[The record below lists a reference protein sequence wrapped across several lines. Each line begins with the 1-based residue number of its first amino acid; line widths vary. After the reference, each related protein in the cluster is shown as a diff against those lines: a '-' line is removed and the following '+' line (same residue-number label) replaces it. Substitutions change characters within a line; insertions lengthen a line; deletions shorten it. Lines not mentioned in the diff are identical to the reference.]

1 MSIRLALGLIL
12 SHLSVAAESIPR
24 RIPPEGIPF
33 PQKVHSQLTQRLTEL
48 EEEYHLIEGQANNPD
63 ADTLLRAV
71 RLALDHGE
79 LYKDSQLPLFNKTLD
94 LAAQRIAQIRNGQ
107 PLNRAHGL
115 QVRGYRSEIDGS
127 AQPYGLEIPANIDL
141 TLGPKAPK
149 VPLYV
154 WLHGRGDKTTDLHFI
169 QQRLSKPGQFKISDG
184 IVLHPFG
191 RHCMGYKSAGEIDV
205 LDAIEHTISEYPVDP
220 DRIALMGFSMGGA
233 GAWHIGAHY
242 AQHFAVV
249 HAGAGFAETAEYNR
263 LQLANYPHPVVQKL
277 WGNYDVPAYARNLL
291 NIPVVAYSGEVDK
304 QKQAADLMTETLAQ
318 HGHTLDHIIGKGM
331 GHKYDDKSRA
341 QVLAYIRQALNQGR
355 DHFPKKIHLQTRTL
369 RYNRHHWVE
378 IIGLKEHWKDSRV
391 DAEYTRHRASVSPPK
406 TLAHFDC
413 MYRQRIL
420 VFTFR
425 EVLES
430 ILMISR

>member
-1 MSIRLALGLIL
+1 M
-12 SHLSVAAESIPR
+12 
-24 RIPPEGIPF
+24 
-33 PQKVHSQLTQRLTEL
+33 
-48 EEEYHLIEGQANNPD
+48 
-63 ADTLLRAV
+63 
-71 RLALDHGE
+71 ALDHGE

-141 TLGPKAPK
+141 TLGPNATK

-263 LQLANYPHPVVQKL
+263 LQLANYPHPVVQQL

-291 NIPVVAYSGEVDK
+291 NIPVVAYSGEIDK

-331 GHKYDDKSRA
+331 GHKYDEKSRA

-391 DAEYTRHRASVSPPK
+391 DAEYDPAQGFRITTKNISSLRLHVPSKEISFHIQSGTRINIDNQSLNTPENGSFIDLLRSGKNGKSRALPK
-406 TLAHFDC
+406 
-413 MYRQRIL
+413 IL
-420 VFTFR
+420 CVNA
-425 EVLES
+425 LD
-430 ILMISR
+430 SRVQ